1 VFTPEELQT
10 LHTMAVR
17 HVTRTGSSNF
27 KHCRTFYRNKPPEY
41 FLGCQLNDNNIM
53 KVYMKDNNG
62 DPKSLINGQIKGLFF
77 ATSVDPITGGPP
89 NVSHFG
95 SRRICIPA
103 AAMLTEDSN
112 LYFADFYCNHKA
124 HYVTVVLTKPYS
136 ETDMFCRSK
145 LIKLDLTNNDFLK
158 RMFGMVF
165 VTNNV
170 WVEVLYTEDVDLSRP
185 DCTFSTVYSRGTS
198 TPGGLPKNP
207 RCTVCNLPT
216 ATTTSDRLEALLASM
231 RLS

>member
-1 VFTPEELQT
+1 
-10 LHTMAVR
+10 MAVN
-17 HVTRTGSSNF
+17 HVTRTGSSDF
-27 KHCRTFYRNKPPEY
+27 QHCQTFYRNKPPEY
-41 FLGCQLNDNNIM
+41 FLRCQLNDNNIM

-62 DPKSLINGQIKGLFF
+62 DPKSIINGQIKGLFF
-77 ATSVDPITGGPP
+77 ATSVPP
-89 NVSHFG
+89 STVSHFG

-112 LYFADFYCNHKA
+112 LYFADFYCNRRA

-145 LIKLDLTNNDFLK
+145 LIKLNLTNNDFLK
-158 RMFGMVF
+158 HKFGMVF
-165 VTNNV
+165 VTDNV

-185 DCTFSTVYSRGTS
+185 NCTFSTVRSTGTS

-216 ATTTSDRLEALLASM
+216 ATSDGLEALLASM